1 MRVYEIAR
9 EVGLPNKE
17 LIAKI
22 RALGLEVNNHMSSL
36 DPDAVARVKRS
47 LERER
52 VENTVTKRL
61 SSTVLRR
68 RSKNSTEDI
77 VVPAGAARDGNG
89 QGARA
94 AARERASVGQ
104 AAASSSESAAPSAP
118 VTRRVVARQQEQETV
133 RSRAA
138 VSAEPEPRRE
148 PRVQAPPPVVREV
161 PEPPQPA
168 AEPPRPVVP
177 PPAEPVAP
185 EAAAPPVERAPEP
198 PPRLAPPTP
207 AIAAGTEPSI
217 TPPRP
222 VVAEPPPRPPVERA
236 PVTPPAAPGGKFVIQ
251 GPKVVDMPGRKQP
264 ERIERAPA
272 PQPPPA
278 EPPPMQTRVE
288 LVRPAEGQQRP
299 VAEPGGRR
307 RAEDLVGDA
316 RSRFE
321 AELERA
327 RSQAAERERERAA
340 RRAAEVA
347 PTGPREDGRPEVG
360 SIISLPMTR
369 IKITE
374 RGPSGRQMPGQG
386 QVRGLYAQQQERGR
400 RGARDIRKKMPKK
413 GGKQTLI
420 TTPAEHKRIIRI
432 EDTVAVADM
441 AKHMGIKAAELLKK
455 LWGMGMTGVN
465 INASIDLETAQI
477 VAGEFGYEV
486 QNVAFK
492 EDKAF
497 ETAPDTEEDLESRSP
512 VVTVMGHVDHG
523 KTSLLDHIR
532 KARVAAGEA
541 GGITQHIG
549 AYRVS
554 AGEGHGDIVFI
565 DTPGHAAFTE
575 MRARGAQATDLVILV
590 VAANDGVM
598 PQTLEALSHAK
609 EAKVPIIV
617 AVNKIDLPDAQPERV
632 RQQLADHGLIAEEWG
647 GDTMFI
653 NVSALKGENVDK
665 LLESISLQAELLD
678 LKANRKKPALGV
690 VIESK
695 LDRARGPMVTVLVQE
710 GVLHV
715 GDNVV
720 VGEYMGRVRAILDDT
735 GVTVTEAGPSSPVEL
750 LGIDGVPD
758 AGEVFNVAPDE
769 KMAKTVVEH
778 RRQAKRKKELATT
791 GKLSLENLMER
802 IHEGATKELKVV
814 LKADVHGSSEALKE
828 ALTRQSTDKVS
839 VNVISAGVGGITE
852 SDVNLAKAGGA
863 IIVGFHV
870 RPAGKSAKLAEQE
883 GVDIK
888 LYDIIYEALDEVRAA
903 MAGLLAP
910 IKKEREMGR
919 LEVRDTFAIPKRGV
933 VAGCMVTSGR
943 VTRRSLLRV
952 IRDSVQVY
960 TGRVGSLRRFKD
972 EASEVKEGFEC
983 GLIVE
988 GFTDV
993 KVGDVVEA
1001 YEIIEEAATL

>member
-68 RSKNSTEDI
+68 RSKTSTED
-77 VVPAGAARDGNG
+77 VVAAPTAARDGNG

-94 AARERASVGQ
+94 ERERTANASTR
-104 AAASSSESAAPSAP
+104 AAAGAEPAPQPRAASTPAVRRAE
-118 VTRRVVARQQEQETV
+118 VTRPAEQPRAR
-133 RSRAA
+133 A
-138 VSAEPEPRRE
+138 PEP
-148 PRVQAPPPVVREV
+148 
-161 PEPPQPA
+161 
-168 AEPPRPVVP
+168 
-177 PPAEPVAP
+177 
-185 EAAAPPVERAPEP
+185 APEP
-198 PPRLAPPTP
+198 PPQQTRAPAEPVERVEPRREEPRP
-207 AIAAGTEPSI
+207 APQVEAP
-217 TPPRP
+217 PPRP
-222 VVAEPPPRPPVERA
+222 VEPEAARPAASAPPPAPQPESRPATPPPPVETAAPAAPPARRVEQPAPAAERPAAPPPRTA
-236 PVTPPAAPGGKFVIQ
+236 TPPSAPSAHVIQ
-251 GPKVVDMPGRKQP
+251 GPKVVEMPGVSGRRTAEP
-264 ERIERAPA
+264 RVDRERAERERA
-272 PQPPPA
+272 ERERAA
-278 EPPPMQTRVE
+278 EPPPMQTRTEV
-288 LVRPAEGQQRP
+288 VRPAEGGRAG
-299 VAEPGGRR
+299 AEATTGGRPR
-307 RAEDLVGDA
+307 SQDLVGDA

-327 RSQAAERERERAA
+327 RSQAAERERERQAK
-340 RRAAEVA
+340 RAAEIA
-347 PTGPREDGRPEVG
+347 PTAPREEGRPEVG

-432 EDTVAVADM
+432 EDTVAVADL
-441 AKHMGIKAAELLKK
+441 ARNMGIKAAELLKK

-465 INASIDLETAQI
+465 INASVDFDTAQI
-477 VAGEFGYEV
+477 IANEFGYEV

-497 ETAPDTEEDLESRSP
+497 ETAPDSEEDLESRSP
-512 VVTVMGHVDHG
+512 VVTIMGHVDHG
-523 KTSLLDHIR
+523 KTSLLDYIR
-532 KARVAAGEA
+532 KTRVAAGEA

-549 AYRVS
+549 AYRVD
-554 AGEGHGDIVFI
+554 AGVGHGEIVFI

-609 EAKVPIIV
+609 DAKVPIIV
-617 AVNKIDLPDAQPERV
+617 AVNKSDLPDAQPERV

-653 NVSALKGENVDK
+653 NVSALKGDGVDK

-678 LKANRKKPALGV
+678 LKANPKKPALGV

-695 LDRARGPMVTVLVQE
+695 LDRARGPMATVLVQE
-710 GVLHV
+710 GVLRV

-720 VGEYMGRVRAILDDT
+720 VGEYMGRVRAMLDDT
-735 GVTVTEAGPSSPVEL
+735 GETVSEAGPSTPVEL

-791 GKLSLENLMER
+791 GKVSLENLMER
-802 IHEGATKELKVV
+802 IQE
-814 LKADVHGSSEALKE
+814 
-828 ALTRQSTDKVS
+828 
-839 VNVISAGVGGITE
+839 GVGQGAQGGAQGRRARLVRGAQGRADQAVDRE
-852 SDVNLAKAGGA
+852 GHGQRHLGRRRRHHRVGRQPGQGGRRHRRRLPRQAGRQVGQAGGA
-863 IIVGFHV
+863 GRRRDQALRHHLRGARRGPGRHG
-870 RPAGKSAKLAEQE
+870 RPAGSDQE
-883 GVDIK
+883 GARHGPPGGARH
-888 LYDIIYEALDEVRAA
+888 LHHPEARDGGRLHGRVRPHQPQGAGPRHPRRG
-903 MAGLLAP
+903 AGLPGPGRQPAALQG
-910 IKKEREMGR
+910 RGQRGQGR
-919 LEVRDTFAIPKRGV
+919 LRVRCHRRG
-933 VAGCMVTSGR
+933 
-943 VTRRSLLRV
+943 L
-952 IRDSVQVY
+952 Q
-960 TGRVGSLRRFKD
+960 
-972 EASEVKEGFEC
+972 
-983 GLIVE
+983 
-988 GFTDV
+988 
-993 KVGDVVEA
+993 
-1001 YEIIEEAATL
+1001 

>member
-68 RSKNSTEDI
+68 RTKGQDEG
-77 VVPAGAARDGNG
+77 VPAVAMRTSSDGNGAGAA
-89 QGARA
+89 ARQA
-94 AARERASVGQ
+94 AERPAPRPVATERERPAVVQ
-104 AAASSSESAAPSAP
+104 RPARQ
-118 VTRRVVARQQEQETV
+118 TVVARGGEV
-133 RSRAA
+133 RRQPEVEVLRA
-138 VSAEPEPRRE
+138 P
-148 PRVQAPPPVVREV
+148 
-161 PEPPQPA
+161 
-168 AEPPRPVVP
+168 PVVP
-177 PPAEPVAP
+177 PPAEERVEARQVEREAPPPAPEPVVTRQPEPRPEPEVEIPPPPRKVEVPVTPEPVAP
-185 EAAAPPVERAPEP
+185 VAVAPPVVEPVREKPQAFVIEGPRVVDLPGRPAAPPR
-198 PPRLAPPTP
+198 
-207 AIAAGTEPSI
+207 
-217 TPPRP
+217 
-222 VVAEPPPRPPVERA
+222 
-236 PVTPPAAPGGKFVIQ
+236 
-251 GPKVVDMPGRKQP
+251 QP
-264 ERIERAPA
+264 ER
-272 PQPPPA
+272 A
-278 EPPPMQTRVE
+278 EPPPMQSEVRV
-288 LVRPAEGQQRP
+288 VRPAEGTRP
-299 VAEPGGRR
+299 PVPEGPKMER
-307 RAEDLVGDA
+307 DMIGDA

-327 RSQAAERERERAA
+327 RSQAAQREQERAA
-340 RRAAEVA
+340 KKAATTA
-347 PTGPREDGRPEVG
+347 PTAPREEGRPEVG
-360 SIISLPMTR
+360 SIISLPTTR

-400 RGARDIRKKMPKK
+400 RGARDMRKKVVKK

-420 TTPAEHKRIIRI
+420 TTPAEHKRVIRM
-432 EDTVAVADM
+432 EDTIAVADM
-441 AKHMGIKAAELLKK
+441 AKNMGIKAAELLKK
-455 LWGMGMTGVN
+455 LWGMGMVGVN
-465 INASIDLETAQI
+465 INASIDFETAGI
-477 VAGEFGYEV
+477 IANEFGYEV

-492 EDKAF
+492 EDKLF
-497 ETAPDTEEDLESRSP
+497 ETGPEVDEDMEPRSP

-523 KTSLLDHIR
+523 KTSLLDYIR
-532 KARVAAGEA
+532 KARVAAGES

-549 AYRVS
+549 AYRVN
-554 AGEGHGDIVFI
+554 AGEGFGEIVFI

-609 EAKVPIIV
+609 DAKVPIIV
-617 AVNKIDLPDAQPERV
+617 AVNKTDLPDAQPERV

-647 GDTMFI
+647 GDTMYV
-653 NVSALKGENVDK
+653 NVSALKGDGVDK
-665 LLESISLQAELLD
+665 LLESIALQAELLQ
-678 LKANRKKPALGV
+678 LKASTKKPALGV

-695 LDRARGPMVTVLVQE
+695 LDRSRGPMATVLVQE
-710 GVLHV
+710 GILRL
-715 GDNVV
+715 GEIVV
-720 VGEYMGRVRAILDDT
+720 VGEHMGKVRAMLDDN
-735 GVTVTEAGPSSPVEL
+735 GESVTEAGPSTPVEL

-791 GKLSLENLMER
+791 GKISLENLMER
-802 IHEGATKELKVV
+802 ISDGGSKELKVV
-814 LKADVHGSSEALKE
+814 LKADVHGSSEALKD
-828 ALTRQSTDKVS
+828 ALIKQSTDKVS
-839 VNVISAGVGGITE
+839 VNVISSGVGGITE

-870 RPAGKSAKLAEQE
+870 RPAGKSSKLAEQE
-883 GVDIK
+883 GVEIK
-888 LYDIIYEALDEVRAA
+888 LYDIIYEALDEVKAA

-910 IKKEREMGR
+910 IKKEKEMGKA
-919 LEVRDTFAIPKRGV
+919 EVRDTFSIPKRGT
-933 VAGCMVTSGR
+933 VAGCMVTSGK
-943 VTRRSLLRV
+943 VTRKALLRV
-952 IRDSVQVY
+952 IRDAVHVHV
-960 TGRVGSLRRFKD
+960 GRVGSLRRFKD

-988 GFTDV
+988 GFSDI
-993 KVGDVVEA
+993 KVGDIIEA

>member
-68 RSKNSTEDI
+68 RTKGQEEGAP
-77 VVPAGAARDGNG
+77 VVVREGNGSGAA
-89 QGARA
+89 ARA
-94 AARERASVGQ
+94 AERP
-104 AAASSSESAAPSAP
+104 APPPRAP
-118 VTRRVVARQQEQETV
+118 APPPEERRPVIERPARQTV
-133 RSRAA
+133 IARGGEVRQRR
-138 VSAEPEPRRE
+138 EPEVAVIRTPATAVPPPVAPRRE
-148 PRVQAPPPVVREV
+148 VEV
-161 PEPPQPA
+161 PSPA
-168 AEPPRPVVP
+168 
-177 PPAEPVAP
+177 PAVHARGP
-185 EAAAPPVERAPEP
+185 E
-198 PPRLAPPTP
+198 
-207 AIAAGTEPSI
+207 
-217 TPPRP
+217 
-222 VVAEPPPRPPVERA
+222 
-236 PVTPPAAPGGKFVIQ
+236 
-251 GPKVVDMPGRKQP
+251 
-264 ERIERAPA
+264 PA
-272 PQPPPA
+272 PQPPERPARIEVPPPPEPRPA
-278 EPPPMQTRVE
+278 ERAAPEVSAPIAAPAGQAMQEQAPERPQAYVIEGPRVVDLPGRAVTTTPPPAARNHAERTTPPPMQSEVRV
-288 LVRPAEGQQRP
+288 VRPAEGTRP
-299 VAEPGGRR
+299 PAVEGPKTER
-307 RAEDLVGDA
+307 DMVGDA

-327 RSQAAERERERAA
+327 RAQAAQREQERAA
-340 RRAAEVA
+340 KKAAETTPAV
-347 PTGPREDGRPEVG
+347 PREEGRPEVG

-400 RGARDIRKKMPKK
+400 RGARDMRKKVVKK
-413 GGKQTLI
+413 GGKSTQI
-420 TTPAEHKRIIRI
+420 TTPAEHKRVIRM
-432 EDTVAVADM
+432 EDTIAVADM
-441 AKHMGIKAAELLKK
+441 AKNMGIKAAELLKK
-455 LWGMGMTGVN
+455 LWGMGMVGVN
-465 INASIDLETAQI
+465 INASIDFDTAGVI
-477 VAGEFGYEV
+477 ASEFGYEV

-492 EDKAF
+492 EDKLF
-497 ETAPDTEEDLESRSP
+497 ETGPEADEDMEPRSP

-523 KTSLLDHIR
+523 KTSLLDYIR

-549 AYRVS
+549 AYRVD
-554 AGEGHGDIVFI
+554 AGEGFGEIVFI

-609 EAKVPIIV
+609 DAKVPIIV
-617 AVNKIDLPDAQPERV
+617 AVNKTDLPDAQPERV
-632 RQQLADHGLIAEEWG
+632 RQQLGDKGLIAEEWG
-647 GDTMFI
+647 GDTMYV
-653 NVSALKGENVDK
+653 NVSALKGDGVDK
-665 LLESISLQAELLD
+665 LLESIALQAELLD
-678 LKANRKKPALGV
+678 LKASTKKPALGV

-695 LDRARGPMVTVLVQE
+695 LDRSRGPMATVLVQE
-710 GVLHV
+710 GILRV
-715 GDNVV
+715 GEIVV
-720 VGEYMGRVRAILDDT
+720 VGEHMGKVRAMLDDT
-735 GVTVTEAGPSSPVEL
+735 GESVTEAGPSTPVEL

-758 AGEVFNVAPDE
+758 AGEIFNVAPDE

-791 GKLSLENLMER
+791 GKISLENLMER
-802 IHEGATKELKVV
+802 ISEGGAKELKVV
-814 LKADVHGSSEALKE
+814 LKADVHGSSEALRD
-828 ALTRQSTDKVS
+828 ALTKQSTDKVA
-839 VNVISAGVGGITE
+839 VNVISSGVGGITE

-883 GVDIK
+883 GVEIK
-888 LYDIIYEALDEVRAA
+888 LYDIIYEALDEVKAA

-910 IKKEREMGR
+910 IKKEKEMGK
-919 LEVRDTFAIPKRGV
+919 LEVRDTFNIPKRGT
-933 VAGCMVTSGR
+933 VAGCMVTSGK
-943 VTRRSLLRV
+943 VTRKALLRV
-952 IRDSVQVY
+952 IRDAVHVHQ
-960 TGRVGSLRRFKD
+960 GRVGSLRRFKD

-988 GFTDV
+988 GFNDV
-993 KVGDVVEA
+993 KVGDIIEA